1 VCVYVCVCVCVCV
14 CMCVGVCVCVCV
26 CVCLCTRTRLSR
38 NALQCVE
45 VCCSVLLKARA
56 RWVLSSTMLHCV
68 ALFCT
73 VLHCAAVRCGV
84 LQRVAAHLGAL
95 AGGGMLIQFGVLLQE
110 GSAVHVLEWRRRRQ
124 FTLFIYIFDDLCVL
138 DYVSIHLFIYL
149 FIYLHMRC
157 HLFMYLSIYV
167 FAYTVS
173 FPATSTLSVSVLER
187 SRHHQ
192 FDLCTQIYDLCISLH
207 TPNIYFLEN
216 ISIYIFTYTHI
227 IYIYTHIRIY
237 VYT

>member
-1 VCVYVCVCVCVCV
+1 
-14 CMCVGVCVCVCV
+14 
-26 CVCLCTRTRLSR
+26 
-38 NALQCVE
+38 
-45 VCCSVLLKARA
+45 
-56 RWVLSSTMLHCV
+56 
-68 ALFCT
+68 
-73 VLHCAAVRCGV
+73 
-84 LQRVAAHLGAL
+84 
-95 AGGGMLIQFGVLLQE
+95 
-110 GSAVHVLEWRRRRQ
+110 
-124 FTLFIYIFDDLCVL
+124 
-138 DYVSIHLFIYL
+138 
-149 FIYLHMRC
+149 MRC

-237 VYT
+237 VYTKKYAHIRKYTSGRFLQTCHIFSMYICIFYLCLHVHLHIYR

>member
-1 VCVYVCVCVCVCV
+1 
-14 CMCVGVCVCVCV
+14 
-26 CVCLCTRTRLSR
+26 
-38 NALQCVE
+38 
-45 VCCSVLLKARA
+45 
-56 RWVLSSTMLHCV
+56 MLHCV

-149 FIYLHMRC
+149 FIYL
-157 HLFMYLSIYV
+157 FTYEVSSIYV
-167 FAYTVS
+167 F
-173 FPATSTLSVSVLER
+173 
-187 SRHHQ
+187 
-192 FDLCTQIYDLCISLH
+192 IYLCIC
-207 TPNIYFLEN
+207 IYCV
-216 ISIYIFTYTHI
+216 ISCNEHFISQCA
-227 IYIYTHIRIY
+227 RKKSSPP
-237 VYT
+237 V